1 MSETWEIAGV
11 SVKPGHKLQE
21 YIPVD
26 GTDEVMPVTFVN
38 GEEEGKT
45 VLITS
50 GIHGGEYEG
59 IHAAIE
65 IAAAMQPQDIKGRVM
80 IIHPVSVST
89 FRARQEN
96 LTPADGKNL
105 NRVFPPDKNG
115 TLTDKIAWTLW
126 DKFMSKADF
135 HIDMHGCFSDWIT
148 PHVYYTGVCD
158 CEVCNEAKAAAV
170 LVNVPYMVKSVATTG
185 AYNYGGIQGIP
196 GILIERGHSNL
207 LSDADVRLYKRDV
220 RNVLC
225 HLGLLEGEPEQ
236 PIIRPV
242 DVEDLTYVNTN
253 VKEPACW
260 HPKIRISDEFLKGD
274 VIGEVRDFF
283 GNVLE
288 TTYAEFDGIA
298 LYMMGMMPIE
308 PGGFEICYAKLSR

>member
-1 MSETWEIAGV
+1 MTKDWEIAGV
-11 SVKPGHKLQE
+11 RVKPGSRLQE

-26 GTDEVMPVTFVN
+26 GTDEIMPVTFIN
-38 GEEEGKT
+38 GERDGQT

-65 IAAAMQPQDIKGRVM
+65 MARDMDPQKISGQLM

-89 FRARQEN
+89 FRAREEN
-96 LTPADGKNL
+96 ITPADGKNL
-105 NRVFPPDKNG
+105 NRVFPPDKDG
-115 TLTDKIAWTLW
+115 TLTDRIAWTLW
-126 DKFMSKADF
+126 DKFISKADF
-135 HIDMHGCFSDWIT
+135 YIDMHGCFSDWIT
-148 PHVYYTGVCD
+148 PHVYYVGVGD
-158 CEVCNEAKAAAV
+158 EAVSDKAREAAR
-170 LVNVPYMVKSVATTG
+170 LISVPYMVKSVATTG
-185 AYNYGGIQGIP
+185 AYNYGGIMGIP

-207 LSDADVRLYKRDV
+207 LSDSDVRLYKRDV
-220 RNVLC
+220 RNVLI
-225 HLGLLEGEPEQ
+225 HLGVMDGEKEEPM
-236 PIIRPV
+236 IRPV
-242 DVEDLTYVNTN
+242 DVVDLTYVNTG
-253 VKEPACW
+253 VKEAACW
-260 HPKIRISDEFLKGD
+260 HPKISINDKFLRGD

-308 PGGFEICYAKLSR
+308 PGGFEICYAKIK